1 MSAIIVY
8 MTAKDKE
15 EAKSISKALLFK
27 KLIACANIFE
37 GVTSI
42 YEWNGEVCEE
52 GEAAAIFKTKESLF
66 QKLKEEVLKLH
77 SYENPAL
84 IAIKADNGSEQFLS
98 WIERQTL
105 HED

>member
-1 MSAIIVY
+1 MSVIIVY

-15 EAKSISKALLFK
+15 EAKSIAKALLVK

-52 GEAAAIFKTKESLF
+52 GEAVAIFKTKEPLF
-66 QKLKEEVLKLH
+66 EELKEEVLKLH

-84 IAIKADNGSEQFLS
+84 IAIKADNGSEQFFS
-98 WIERQTL
+98 WIERQTARA
-105 HED
+105 D